1 MEKEL
6 HSIQLLEEVQEFIP
20 VMTSL
25 ELGLIANGLLELTP
39 DNLANWQKLLNS
51 WIRRREEMINRI
63 QKAYAKQR

>member
-1 MEKEL
+1 MKKKL

-39 DNLANWQKLLNS
+39 DNLAYWQKLLNS
-51 WIRRREEMINRI
+51 WIRRREDIISKI

>member
-1 MEKEL
+1 MEEEL

-25 ELGLIANGLLELTP
+25 ELGLITNGLLELTP
-39 DNLANWQKLLNS
+39 NSLAHWQKLLNS
-51 WIRRREEMINRI
+51 WIRRREDMIDRI

>member
-51 WIRRREEMINRI
+51 WIRRREDMISKI

>member
-25 ELGLIANGLLELTP
+25 ELGLVANGLLELTP

>member
-1 MEKEL
+1 MEKKL

-25 ELGLIANGLLELTP
+25 ELGLITNGLLELTP
-39 DNLANWQKLLNS
+39 NSLAHWQKLLNS
-51 WIRRREEMINRI
+51 WVRRREDMMNRI

>member
-1 MEKEL
+1 MEKKL

-25 ELGLIANGLLELTP
+25 ELGLITNGLLELTP
-39 DNLANWQKLLNS
+39 NSLAHWQKLLNS
-51 WIRRREEMINRI
+51 WVLRREDMINRI

>member
-25 ELGLIANGLLELTP
+25 ELGLIANGVLELTP

>member
-1 MEKEL
+1 MKEEL

-39 DNLANWQKLLNS
+39 DNLAYWQKLLNS
-51 WIRRREEMINRI
+51 WIRRREEMIKRI
-63 QKAYAKQR
+63 EKAYAKQR

>member
-1 MEKEL
+1 MEKKL

-39 DNLANWQKLLNS
+39 DNLAYWQKLLNS
-51 WIRRREEMINRI
+51 WIRRREDMISKI

>member
-20 VMTSL
+20 VMSSL
-25 ELGLIANGLLELTP
+25 ELGLIANGLLKLTP
-39 DNLANWQKLLNS
+39 ANLAHWQKLLNS

-63 QKAYAKQR
+63 QNAYAKQR

>member
-6 HSIQLLEEVQEFIP
+6 HSIQLFEEVQEFIP
-20 VMTSL
+20 VMSSL

-39 DNLANWQKLLNS
+39 ETLAHWQKLLNS
-51 WIRRREEMINRI
+51 WIRRREEMTSRI

>member
-6 HSIQLLEEVQEFIP
+6 HSIQLLEEVKEFIP

-25 ELGLIANGLLELTP
+25 ELGLITNGLLELTP
-39 DNLANWQKLLNS
+39 NSLAHWQKLLNS
-51 WIRRREEMINRI
+51 WIRRREDMINII

>member
-51 WIRRREEMINRI
+51 WIHRREDMISKI

>member
-6 HSIQLLEEVQEFIP
+6 HNIQLLEEVQEFIP

-39 DNLANWQKLLNS
+39 DNLAYWQKLLNS
-51 WIRRREEMINRI
+51 WITRRNEMINKI
-63 QKAYAKQR
+63 KASYAKQR

>member
-1 MEKEL
+1 MEKGL
-6 HSIQLLEEVQEFIP
+6 RSIQLLEEIQEFIP

-25 ELGLIANGLLELTP
+25 ELGLIVNRLLELTP
-39 DNLANWQKLLNS
+39 DNLAYWQKLLNS

>member
-1 MEKEL
+1 MGKEL

-25 ELGLIANGLLELTP
+25 ELAMVANGLLRLTP
-39 DNLANWQKLLNS
+39 GTLAHWQKLLNE
-51 WIRRREEMINRI
+51 WVCRRNDMINRI